1 MKLIDAAID
10 NDWSPEE
17 TVISNFKE
25 RTLSE
30 KSHRIQ
36 NVNGRKVVESGAM
49 HWNVTHL
56 NFWPNCNPTKYT
68 NSIMDCQYH
77 RYYAIWLIIGSQIG
91 LSSSGT
97 ANETKLT
104 CLILIIKES

>member
-1 MKLIDAAID
+1 
-10 NDWSPEE
+10 
-17 TVISNFKE
+17 
-25 RTLSE
+25 
-30 KSHRIQ
+30 
-36 NVNGRKVVESGAM
+36 
-49 HWNVTHL
+49 
-56 NFWPNCNPTKYT
+56 
-68 NSIMDCQYH
+68 MDCRYH